1 MYIIS
6 SNNKLNKN
14 KEYNSD
20 QTYFNNFASFHHY
33 NELTVTEE
41 QTLSFNWRAFTSMAL
56 TVEELKPL
64 FLYICRGSKVIGQLT
79 DRQFYG
85 QVQMKEAEK
94 PK

>member
-1 MYIIS
+1 
-6 SNNKLNKN
+6 
-14 KEYNSD
+14 
-20 QTYFNNFASFHHY
+20 
-33 NELTVTEE
+33 
-41 QTLSFNWRAFTSMAL
+41 MAL

-79 DRQFYG
+79 DKQFYG